1 MEFNK
6 EELWEISDTIEF
18 YMDSVS
24 LWDFEKKEEY
34 ESKIEKL
41 NNILE
46 KIYKIVRN
54 EEVK

>member
-1 MEFNK
+1 MEFSK
-6 EELWEISDTIEF
+6 GELWEISDTIEF

-41 NNILE
+41 NDILA
-46 KIYKIVRN
+46 KIYKIVK
-54 EEVK
+54 E

>member
-41 NNILE
+41 NDILG
-46 KIYKIVRN
+46 KIYKAIK
-54 EEVK
+54 E